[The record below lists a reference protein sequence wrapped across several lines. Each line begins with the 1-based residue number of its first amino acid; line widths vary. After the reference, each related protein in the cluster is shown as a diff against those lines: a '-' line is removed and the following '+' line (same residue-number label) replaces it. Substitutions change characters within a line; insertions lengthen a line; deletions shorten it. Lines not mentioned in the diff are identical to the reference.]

1 MDDFKSRISLSA
13 TDRFTS
19 DSGIGRFCAIRPRT
33 CDFQVGLR
41 RSQNV
46 HWIYSFFEIPMGKR
60 KKPGIE
66 ILGFVR

>member
-19 DSGIGRFCAIRPRT
+19 DSGIQI
-33 CDFQVGLR
+33 
-41 RSQNV
+41 V
-46 HWIYSFFEIPMGKR
+46 HWIYSFCEIPMGQR